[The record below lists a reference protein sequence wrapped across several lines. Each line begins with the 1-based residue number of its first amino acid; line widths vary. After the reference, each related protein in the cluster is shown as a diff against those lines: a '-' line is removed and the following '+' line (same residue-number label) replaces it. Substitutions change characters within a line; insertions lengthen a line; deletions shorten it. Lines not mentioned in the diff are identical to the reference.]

1 MVMLRVHLKPAVA
14 ALVALL
20 TLGQPSFAESRD
32 ISELLSELQSA
43 KAPEAQKIA
52 RDIEIR
58 WSASGSASANLL
70 LKRGEDAL
78 EARQFTKAV

>member
-32 ISELLSELQSA
+32 IS
-43 KAPEAQKIA
+43 
-52 RDIEIR
+52 
-58 WSASGSASANLL
+58 
-70 LKRGEDAL
+70 
-78 EARQFTKAV
+78 